1 MFTTLVESR
10 AVRPRRTAG
19 TMASIVIHGAL
30 LTAIVAVAVPKA
42 GDATEAPEVEVIRDF
57 VVVRPPEPQAP
68 IPRTDRAPHPGPPTL
83 SPTIVVPPTSIPTMI
98 VDVDVTMPAVPAEQI
113 GVRPIGSPLGGS
125 GVDGSR
131 PGLGSTGVIDANVAD
146 RVPAIAGNAQA
157 PLYPN
162 ALRASGVTGRVTAR
176 FVIDTT
182 GRVELNGLEIM
193 DTSHPLFSEAVR
205 SALARYRFTAG
216 EYGGR
221 KVRTMVM
228 MPFVFTLR

>member
-19 TMASIVIHGAL
+19 TVASIVLHGAL
-30 LTAIVAVAVPKA
+30 LTAIVAVAAPKPI
-42 GDATEAPEVEVIRDF
+42 DATETDLIEQPTFVI
-57 VVVRPPEPQAP
+57 VRPAEPQAASAP
-68 IPRTDRAPHPGPPTL
+68 ADAVQSTVPQIPQ
-83 SPTIVVPPTSIPTMI
+83 TIIVPPTSIPTTI
-98 VDVDVTMPAVPAEQI
+98 IDVDVSAPAIPAEQI
-113 GVRPIGSPLGGS
+113 GIRPAGSPIGSSSIGGS
-125 GVDGSR
+125 NPGV
-131 PGLGSTGVIDANVAD
+131 GSTGIIDVNFAD
-146 RVPAIAGNAQA
+146 RVPAITGNAQA

-182 GRVELNGLEIM
+182 GRVELGGLEFM

-205 SALARYRFTAG
+205 SALARYRFSAG

-228 MPFVFTLR
+228 MPFVFTLK